1 MLAAET
7 ETKKALKT
15 ESLNEKLLALFR
27 LRRTW
32 AALLTMATV
41 SALVLTY
48 ISFLTGDS
56 PTERNMRSMISSTFR
71 ALANL
76 DSDDF
81 NKPVAIEQTFLFD
94 GGVIAYT
101 DKLVYEQSETLTLSY
116 SSPAPMPAL
125 ITFQDVGKPSPAKEI
140 QLPDVVF
147 SRPIAVNSF
156 TGFSPQDMAT
166 TEIELVQFEP
176 GWHQIEIQG
185 SNEVKYIPFFIQPEE
200 LKTRVVF
207 VESTFTFQSYV
218 SDVGLRTH
226 YSNPGNLSG
235 KFTRPD
241 AYPANYQ
248 IVDYLTGD
256 PSSVSCQDHLINA
269 DRVLKNRLLDLGLEF
284 DVVSDEWLSKGNLR
298 ESSDLVI
305 LGAHNEYWDSGKFKS
320 VQQFLDGGGNLLLL
334 GGNTAWRFQERVEPG
349 YRLYWGNGAL
359 RTPYADFITRY
370 LGTHFDSRDY
380 GTSSDFS
387 LTNSIP
393 EFLVGA
399 ELETSFGAGTDFASC
414 ESKINGASGHETD
427 KLVNGHSTFKVL
439 ARGNNFL
446 GGADVVHS
454 ELSSGG
460 QVLNFGSVGLWHRM
474 SDPTIQEIIRK
485 FISQIQ

>member
-1 MLAAET
+1 MAAET
-7 ETKKALKT
+7 ETTTSMKT
-15 ESLNEKLLALFR
+15 KSFSEKLLSPLR
-27 LRRTW
+27 LKRTW
-32 AALLTMATV
+32 AALLSMATV

-94 GGVIAYT
+94 GGLIGFT

-116 SSPAPMPAL
+116 SSPAPLSAR
-125 ITFQDVGKPSPAKEI
+125 ITFQDVGKPSPTKAIE
-140 QLPDVVF
+140 LPDVVF
-147 SRPIAVNSF
+147 LRPIAVNSF
-156 TGFSPQDMAT
+156 KGFSSQDVAT
-166 TEIELVQFEP
+166 IEIELVQFEP
-176 GWHQIEIQG
+176 GWHHIEIQG
-185 SNEVKYIPFFIQPEE
+185 LDDVKYIPFFIQPKE

-218 SDVGLRTH
+218 ADSGLRTH

-241 AYPANYQ
+241 AYPVNYK
-248 IVDYLTGD
+248 IIDYLEAD
-256 PSSVSCQDHLINA
+256 PRLVSCQDHLINA
-269 DRVLKNRLLDLGLEF
+269 DRVLKNRLMELGVDF
-284 DVVSDEWLSKGNLR
+284 DVVSDEWLSGGSLR
-298 ESSDLVI
+298 ESTDLVI

-320 VQQFLDGGGNLLLL
+320 VQKFLDGGGNLLLL
-334 GGNTAWRFQERVEPG
+334 GGNTAWRFQERLEPG

-359 RTPYADFITRY
+359 RTPYADFVTNY

-380 GTSSDFS
+380 GTSSDFTLS
-387 LTNSIP
+387 NALP
-393 EFLVGA
+393 EYLADA
-399 ELETSFGAGTDFASC
+399 ELERRFGSGTDFASC

-427 KLVNGHSTFKVL
+427 KLVHGQSTFQVL

-446 GGADVVHS
+446 GGADVAYA
-454 ELSSGG
+454 ELRGGG

-474 SDPTIQEIIRK
+474 SDPTIQEIIKR